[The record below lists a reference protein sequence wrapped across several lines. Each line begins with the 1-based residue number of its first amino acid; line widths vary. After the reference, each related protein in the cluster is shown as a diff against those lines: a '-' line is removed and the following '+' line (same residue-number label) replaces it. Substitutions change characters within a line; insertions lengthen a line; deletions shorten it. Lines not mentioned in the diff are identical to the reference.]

1 VSDPTPRLTFVLGLA
16 GLMLAGP
23 LAAQGAG
30 SGSSVAGSGSSVEA
44 GSGSSRGDVRAV
56 EPRATCTRCGER
68 TFGTSVE
75 WVSSVPEA
83 ARRAQAEQKLVFVL
97 HVSGHFETAGYT

>member
-1 VSDPTPRLTFVLGLA
+1 MRSQLRRAMMLGLVTMISALPA
-16 GLMLAGP
+16 GAQVLA
-23 LAAQGAG
+23 AG
-30 SGSSVAGSGSSVEA
+30 SGTSRTDSLEA
-44 GSGSSRGDVRAV
+44 GSESAHVVAPEAAQAEGK
-56 EPRATCTRCGER
+56 CTRCGER
-68 TFGTSVE
+68 TFGTSIP